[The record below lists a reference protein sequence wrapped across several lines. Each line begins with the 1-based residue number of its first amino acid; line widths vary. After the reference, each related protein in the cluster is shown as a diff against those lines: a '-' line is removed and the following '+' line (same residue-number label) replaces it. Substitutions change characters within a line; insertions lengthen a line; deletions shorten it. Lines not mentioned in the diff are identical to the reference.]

1 MFCRKCGKEIDDEAV
16 VCPHCGVPTINYYG
30 RGWGEACTARPQAA
44 QPVCATPPAAAEKP
58 NNLGIAAF
66 VVSVASIWLGE
77 LLCLPAIAGLIL
89 SIVAMKKRKD
99 CNKYNG
105 FAVAGLAVSIFATFL
120 WVMVWTMVI
129 ILILS
134 QPLSGIY

>member
-16 VCPHCGVPTINYYG
+16 VCPHCGVPTVNYYG
-30 RGWGEACTARPQAA
+30 RSGSAPNTARTYTA
-44 QPVCATPPAAAEKP
+44 QPAAAEKP
-58 NNLGIAAF
+58 NNLAIVAF